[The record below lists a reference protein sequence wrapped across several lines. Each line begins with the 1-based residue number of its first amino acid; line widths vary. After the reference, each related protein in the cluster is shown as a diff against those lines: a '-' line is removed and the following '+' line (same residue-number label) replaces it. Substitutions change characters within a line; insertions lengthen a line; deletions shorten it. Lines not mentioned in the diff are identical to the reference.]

1 MHQEFQ
7 MYIYR
12 TIALAAVGSVITA
25 LSTSAAHAQQDFPS
39 KPIRLIVPFAP
50 GGGTDIVARMLAQ
63 KLNLAFKQP
72 VIVDNRAGG
81 GGLIGAE
88 TAVRS
93 VPDGY
98 TAILMSGSYTTNAAI
113 YKLSY
118 DPVKDILPLG
128 LIGDTAF
135 FVAVHPG
142 VQAKS
147 IKELVALAKAKP
159 GVINYGSS
167 GTGGIAHLSGELFD
181 ILAGTKMTH
190 VPYKGTGPALNDL
203 IGGQIQLIVGAA
215 PATIPLVKPGKLRCL
230 GVTTLK
236 RSPALPDC
244 ATVAEAGVPGYEVVL
259 WYGVLGPKNLP
270 PAIAQ
275 RWNAEIRSATKV
287 PDLKERLLAEGF
299 EIADSG
305 PEVFLTVLKRD
316 VEKWKDVVKRAKV
329 SVSS

>member
-1 MHQEFQ
+1 MTSP
-7 MYIYR
+7 R
-12 TIALAAVGSVITA
+12 RIALAAIISVISA
-25 LSTSAAHAQQDFPS
+25 LGCGVAHAQQDFAS

-63 KLNLAFKQP
+63 KLNVAFKQP

-88 TAVRS
+88 TAVRA

-98 TAILMSGSYTTNAAI
+98 TTILMSGSYTTNAAI
-113 YKLSY
+113 YKLPY
-118 DPVKDILPLG
+118 DAVTDILPLG

-135 FVAVHPG
+135 FVAVHPS
-142 VQAKS
+142 VQAKT

-181 ILAGTKMTH
+181 ILAGTRMTH

-203 IGGQIQLIVGAA
+203 LGGQIQLIFGAA
-215 PATIPLVKPGKLRCL
+215 PATIPLVKNGRLRGL
-230 GVTTLK
+230 AVTTTK
-236 RSPALPDC
+236 RSPALPEYP
-244 ATVAEAGVPGYEVVL
+244 TVAEAGVPGYEVVL

-275 RWNAEIRSATKV
+275 RWNTEIRNATKV
-287 PDLKERLLAEGF
+287 PDLRERLLAEGF

-305 PEVFLTVLKRD
+305 PEVFVAVLKRD
-316 VEKWKDVVKRAKV
+316 VEKWKDVVRRAKV